1 MQIAFIG
8 VPIALGA
15 DRKGVEQAPTISE
28 IKEL

>member
-15 DRKGVEQAPTISE
+15 DRKGVEQAPTISVRR
-28 IKEL
+28 K